1 MHHMAEEK
9 PQPMEVNGSESTG
22 ADGGENGTQ
31 NVKVRY
37 QCFSSPFTKKAKK
50 EL

>member
-1 MHHMAEEK
+1 MHHMADEK

-22 ADGGENGTQ
+22 ADGGETGTQ

-37 QCFSSPFTKKAKK
+37 QCFSSPFTKKSK
-50 EL
+50 EEL